1 MSAIEAISGLS
12 GAAGAAP
19 VAETNKTAPAAA
31 APAFSEMLGNAI
43 DSIASQQKAADTK
56 ILEVASGKSDDIA
69 GMMLAIHKAG
79 LSFQLG
85 MEVRNR
91 VMDAYHEVMR
101 MQV

>member
-1 MSAIEAISGLS
+1 MGERAMFGT
-12 GAAGAAP
+12 GP
-19 VAETNKTAPAAA
+19 
-31 APAFSEMLGNAI
+31 
-43 DSIASQQKAADTK
+43 
-56 ILEVASGKSDDIA
+56 ILEGAFRLVRERPGAVAIWGLVYFLCVA